1 MANRPTAQTF
11 SNDVSLLW
19 LLKNSKTI
27 YRSILAQAK
36 QDTST
41 AGLATNGGV
50 EASAASL
57 REIILTEGEIE
68 GMMEALEIELRGE
81 LVSQSEYGE
90 FAQTANAAIIAN
102 AESITQTNTLAESI
116 KTDQLDFEK
125 TVNGQIIRGFVANPD
140 YPAKSSDPYLY
151 GIVISTQVN
160 TTGASTTGPD
170 NNTYEAIDTQSTPT
184 FGFYTS
190 QGWQFWVGGNRVG
203 WYNSS
208 DGRLH
213 VGMQEVEGNS
223 KMGNWLIEQ
232 DSTGFGIKYI
242 GA

>member
-19 LLKNSKTI
+19 LLKNSKTV

-36 QDTST
+36 QDKST

-50 EASAASL
+50 EAAAADL
-57 REIILTEGEIE
+57 RNIILSEGQIN
-68 GMMEALEIELRGE
+68 GMLDSLATTLRGE
-81 LVSQSEYGE
+81 LVAQSEFGTYKE
-90 FAQTANAAIIAN
+90 SVTTDINANARN
-102 AESITQTNTLAESI
+102 ITQTSEL
-116 KTDQLDFEK
+116 LK
-125 TVNGQIIRGFVANPD
+125 TVNSRELNYEQKINGQIIRGYVTDP
-140 YPAKSSDPYLY
+140 SDPTKYIY

-160 TTGASTTGPD
+160 TTGYQMTGDD
-170 NNTYEAIDTQSTPT
+170 NNTYEQIDIQSTPT

-190 QGWQFWVGGNRVG
+190 EGWQFWIGGNRVG
-203 WYNSS
+203 WYNST

-232 DSTGFGIKYI
+232 DSSGFGIKYI